1 MSELYAGI
9 DLGGTSFIAVISDRK
24 GRVLGSSDCV
34 TVPDAKPGDTIDQIA
49 EHVLKASQ
57 EASVK
62 ISKVRA
68 IGIGAPGAVDPK
80 RGIVVRAP
88 NLGWKDVPL
97 AKNLGKLLGPSV
109 ILGNDVQVAIMG
121 EHAFGAA
128 KGTDRAVGIWV
139 GTGIGGGLI
148 ANGTLDRGAR
158 GAAGEI
164 GHMMIKEDGPE
175 CGCGRRGCVEA
186 LASRTA
192 MERDVRA
199 ASKGGARSAVLSI
212 MKERG
217 KERMTSSVI
226 ARALKADDPI
236 MKDVLARAQHY
247 LGLLAGNIVNL
258 FDPEMIVIGGGIAQ
272 RLGDAFVAPI
282 AEVARGRFL
291 RPDPEHRVRIEA
303 ATLGDYSGALG
314 ASALARMAV
323 KG

>member
-24 GRVLGSSDCV
+24 GRVLGSSDGV
-34 TVPDAKPGDTIDQIA
+34 TIPDAKPGDTIDQIA
-49 EHVLKASQ
+49 EHVLKAAKD
-57 EASVK
+57 ASVK

-80 RGIVVRAP
+80 RGVVVRAP

-97 AKNLGKLLGPSV
+97 AKNLKKILGPDV
-109 ILGNDVQVAIMG
+109 VLGNDVQVAIIG
-121 EHAFGAA
+121 EHAYGAA
-128 KGTDRAVGIWV
+128 RGVDRAVGIWV

-148 ANGTLDRGAR
+148 ANGKIDRGFR

-164 GHMMIKEDGPE
+164 GHTVINEDGPE

-199 ASKGGARSAVLSI
+199 ASKSGRKSAVLAI
-212 MKERG
+212 MKERD
-217 KERMTSSVI
+217 KDRMTSSVME
-226 ARALKADDPI
+226 RALNADDPI
-236 MKDVLARAQHY
+236 MKAVLARAQHY

-272 RLGDAFVAPI
+272 RLKDEFVRPI
-282 AEVARGRFL
+282 AETARARFL
-291 RPDPEHRVRIEA
+291 RPDPDHLIRIEA
-303 ATLGDYSGALG
+303 AILGDNSGALG
-314 ASALARMAV
+314 ASALARMSI
-323 KG
+323 

>member
-1 MSELYAGI
+1 MSDLYAGV
-9 DLGGTSFIAVISDRK
+9 DLGGTSFIAVIADKK

-34 TVPDAKPGDTIDQIA
+34 TTQGATARDTMQQIA
-49 EHVLKASQ
+49 DHVEEAARQ
-57 EASVK
+57 ASVK
-62 ISKVRA
+62 LSKVKGL
-68 IGIGAPGAVDPK
+68 GIGAPGAVDAK
-80 RGIVVRAP
+80 KGIVVRAP
-88 NLGWKDVPL
+88 NLGWADVPL
-97 AKNLGKLLGPSV
+97 GSTLRKRLDLDV
-109 ILGNDVQVAIMG
+109 TLGNDVQVAIIG
-121 EHAFGAA
+121 EHAYGAA
-128 KGTDRAVGIWV
+128 RGTKRAVGIWV

-148 ANGTLDRGAR
+148 ANGAIDRGFR

-164 GHMMIKEDGPE
+164 GHMVIKEDGPQ

-199 ASKGGARSAVLSI
+199 ASKGSNKSAVLSI

-217 KERMTSSVI
+217 KDRMTSSVI
-226 ARALKADDPI
+226 ARALKADDAV

-272 RLGDAFVAPI
+272 RLKGDFVGPI
-282 AEVARGRFL
+282 ATTARGRFL
-291 RPDPEHRVRIEA
+291 RPDPEGTIRIEP

-314 ASALARMAV
+314 ASALARMAR
-323 KG
+323 